1 MTPALLAERAAVDR
15 RPAAILPA
23 SAHAAGNPGTR
34 VNQILLVDATE
45 ELQPLA
51 AALGDAGYGIAHAT
65 LDRALAPG
73 AAAPSVMLFSL
84 LGRAD
89 TQALRALLRSRDL
102 LPQTATLAIV
112 RSEQLAAFDLQL
124 GFDDFLV
131 HPILADEAVAR
142 VRRAIWRK
150 SGVESDNTLRLGDLL
165 IDLGNYKAFVGGRP
179 IDLTYKEY
187 ELLRFLAT
195 NRDKVFTREAL
206 LNRVWGYD
214 FYGGAR
220 TVDVHIRRLRSKI
233 EDGHHT
239 FIETVRNVGY
249 RFHIE

>member
-1 MTPALLAERAAVDR
+1 MNQVLLID
-15 RPAAILPA
+15 A
-23 SAHAAGNPGTR
+23 S
-34 VNQILLVDATE
+34 E

-51 AALGDAGYGIAHAT
+51 LALGDAGFTVAHAT

-73 AAAPSVMLFSL
+73 AAAPSVMMVSL

-89 TQALRALLRSRDL
+89 IQAVRSLLRSREL
-102 LPQTATLAIV
+102 LPETATFAVIRSDQLPTLEPSLA
-112 RSEQLAAFDLQL
+112 
-124 GFDDFLV
+124 FDDFIV
-131 HPILADEAVAR
+131 HPALADEVVAR
-142 VRRAIWRK
+142 LRRAIWRK
-150 SGVESDNTLRLGDLL
+150 SGVESDNTLRAGDLL
-165 IDLGNYKAFVGGRP
+165 MDLGNYKVYIAGRA

-233 EDGHHT
+233 EEGHHHT